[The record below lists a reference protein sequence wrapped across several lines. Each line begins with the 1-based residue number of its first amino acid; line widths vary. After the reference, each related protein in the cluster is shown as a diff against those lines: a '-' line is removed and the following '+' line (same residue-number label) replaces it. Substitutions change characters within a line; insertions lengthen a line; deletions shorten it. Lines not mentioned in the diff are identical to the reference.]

1 LYRTCCGLIHWEPA
15 NLSFTPG
22 SIWLSRSKP
31 RYCDVIELSEEYVDN
46 QWESP
51 IHSPATY
58 SGILRHRHQPIAA
71 ASGRRNDIPLLIRY
85 FCSKHGA
92 DKITFDK
99 DAFETLV
106 RYQWPGNVRELENT
120 VERSL
125 IMRNGEVISD
135 SCNCPTKGILSS
147 SWSAK
152 LWSWPWNETG
162 GTRPPLPDF

>member
-1 LYRTCCGLIHWEPA
+1 MGKSSTARPLI
-15 NLSFTPG
+15 LVFF
-22 SIWLSRSKP
+22 
-31 RYCDVIELSEEYVDN
+31 VIDISLL
-46 QWESP
+46 P
-51 IHSPATY
+51 P
-58 SGILRHRHQPIAA
+58 LRE
-71 ASGRRNDIPLLIRY
+71 RRNVIPLLIRY
-85 FCSKHGA
+85 FCSTQGA

-135 SCNCPTKGILSS
+135 SCDCLTRGILSS